1 MPSTLTQLFFFF
13 FISSTPNTP
22 SQAYRHNLYISASIY
37 IPHHGRQRSP
47 TLSERSCHIQQPHS
61 RPHPR
66 ATLPAQYGCQATNID
81 FQSATSLGALEILP
95 IELQQLVVKE
105 LDVQSLL
112 VFHRVNKRAMDLV
125 ASLIEWQ
132 KVCHHIALLNDA
144 TNERLLMTS
153 VS

>member
-1 MPSTLTQLFFFF
+1 MAANAVQLSAKEAATYNNR
-13 FISSTPNTP
+13 IPDHIL
-22 SQAYRHNLYISASIY
+22 ARHCPLKD
-37 IPHHGRQRSP
+37 
-47 TLSERSCHIQQPHS
+47 
-61 RPHPR
+61 
-66 ATLPAQYGCQATNID
+66 GCQTTNID
-81 FQSATSLGALEILP
+81 FQSTPSLGALEILP

-112 VFHRVNKRAMDLV
+112 VFRLVNKRAMDLV